1 MKKCSWWKIGFVL
14 FLFVGLSP
22 AHAEETKTINVSKHV
37 KKCKACHGKDLKGKK
52 KTPGIYGEPFSVLY
66 ISLTSEIPKKMEKI
80 VKKFSSEE
88 ITEIARYISD
98 LGTEHGGDENER
110 E

>member
-1 MKKCSWWKIGFVL
+1 MKKCSWWKIGFVM
-14 FLFVGLSP
+14 FLFVGLNP
-22 AHAEETKTINVSKHV
+22 VHAEETKTIDVSKHI

-80 VKKFSSEE
+80 VKKFSDEE

-98 LGTEHGGDENER
+98 LGREHDGNENER

>member
-1 MKKCSWWKIGFVL
+1 MIRIFMMGFISIFFYVN
-14 FLFVGLSP
+14 SS
-22 AHAEETKTINVSKHV
+22 HAEEKDLVVNTTKIV
-37 KKCKACHGKDLKGKK
+37 KRCRACHGKDLKGKK

-66 ISLTSEIPKKMEKI
+66 IALTSDVPKKMEKI

>member
-1 MKKCSWWKIGFVL
+1 MIL
-14 FLFVGLSP
+14 PAGLNS
-22 AHAEETKTINVSKHV
+22 AYAEETKTINVSKHV

-80 VKKFSSEE
+80 VKKFSDEE

-98 LGTEHGGDENER
+98 LGREHDGNENEK